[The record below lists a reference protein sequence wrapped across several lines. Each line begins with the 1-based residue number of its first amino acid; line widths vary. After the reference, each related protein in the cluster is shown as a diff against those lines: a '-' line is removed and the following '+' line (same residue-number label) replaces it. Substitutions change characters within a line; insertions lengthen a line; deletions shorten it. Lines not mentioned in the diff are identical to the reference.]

1 MVRHVPGAHVITPE
15 KAGSHLFSIGGVAI
29 ALALFVPILSLFFFN
44 GVIARILLLMI
55 IDMPTLDTASH
66 PRDMTKMLHRRCAGN
81 SRHDDCLRAH
91 VRKRCG
97 AGEKSKYQE
106 LGVRG
111 QAKQRVEM

>member
-1 MVRHVPGAHVITPE
+1 MISLPPPLRFGSSCEACLLHAANTPT
-15 KAGSHLFSIGGVAI
+15 S
-29 ALALFVPILSLFFFN
+29 PINCTLFN
-44 GVIARILLLMI
+44 GVIVRNLLLMI

-66 PRDMTKMLHRRCAGN
+66 PRDMTKMLHRRRAGN
-81 SRHDDCLRAH
+81 SQHDGCLRAH

-106 LGVRG
+106 LGVRR